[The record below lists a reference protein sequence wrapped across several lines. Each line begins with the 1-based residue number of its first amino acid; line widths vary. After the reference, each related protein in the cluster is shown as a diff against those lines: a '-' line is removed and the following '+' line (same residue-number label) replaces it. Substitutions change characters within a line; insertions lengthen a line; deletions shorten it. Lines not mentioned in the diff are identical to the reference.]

1 MATPKTP
8 PIAPGTVMGCFKV
21 VEWLADAPK
30 ANARLYGCVTT
41 CCGETVTR
49 TGQALIV
56 SARMDKTLCLHCANT
71 KIFPIEQLVRSG
83 FQPGAVVGPV
93 TILAQGELPRDR
105 LVRWSCCGKTSVI
118 GVKRL
123 RVMRLRAQDGQTCV
137 CRACTD
143 ARRKE
148 SQARTR
154 EPWHIATAV
163 LPPGVIPAAAA
174 WPRPRALA

>member
-30 ANARLYGCVTT
+30 SNARFYEVVTT
-41 CCGETVTR
+41 CCGERSTR

-56 SARMDKTLCLHCANT
+56 SERLDKTRCLHCANT
-71 KIFPIEQLVRSG
+71 KLFPLEQMVRSG
-83 FQPGAVVGPV
+83 FQPGSVVGPV
-93 TILAQGELPRDR
+93 TILALGELPRDR
-105 LVRWSCCGKTSVI
+105 LVRWSCCGKTSVL

-174 WPRPRALA
+174 WPRPGAAA

>member
-1 MATPKTP
+1 MTTPKTLP
-8 PIAPGTVMGCFKV
+8 YAPGTVMGCFKV

-30 ANARLYGCVTT
+30 SNARLYGCVTT

-56 SARMDKTLCLHCANT
+56 SQRAGKTLCLHCINT
-71 KIFPIEQLVRSG
+71 QRFPIETLVRSG
-83 FQPGAVVGPV
+83 FQPGEVVGPV
-93 TILAQGELPRDR
+93 TILALGELPHDR
-105 LVRWSCCGKTSVI
+105 LVRWSCCGETRVL

-123 RVMRLRAQDGQTCV
+123 RVMRARAQDGQTCV

-148 SQARTR
+148 SKERTAA
-154 EPWHIATAV
+154 PWHQSSAV
-163 LPPGVIPAAAA
+163 LPAGILPAALA
-174 WPRPRALA
+174 WPRPGART